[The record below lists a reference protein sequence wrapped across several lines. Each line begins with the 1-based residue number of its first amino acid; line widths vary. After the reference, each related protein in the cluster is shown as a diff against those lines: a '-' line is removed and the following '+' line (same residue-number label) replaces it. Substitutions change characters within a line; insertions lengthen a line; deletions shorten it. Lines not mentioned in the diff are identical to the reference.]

1 MRPNRIKSYSL
12 VAIQFACLLAVALS
26 GPIIARAPWFL
37 AGELLALGLAAWAV
51 LTVRLRNI
59 NVTPDVRAGSR
70 LVREGPYHFIR
81 HPMYASILLGTL
93 MLVLDAPSWWR
104 WLIWLVLVL
113 DLVVKLDY
121 EEHLLAS
128 HFPAY
133 VAYQET
139 SKRLIPFV
147 Y

>member
-12 VAIQFACLLAVALS
+12 VAIQFACLLAIALT

-37 AGELLALGLAAWAV
+37 VGELAALGLAAWAV

-81 HPMYASILLGTL
+81 HPMYASILLGAL
-93 MLVLDAPSWWR
+93 MLVVDAPSWWR

-113 DLVVKLDY
+113 DLVIKLDY
-121 EEHLLAS
+121 EERLLAA